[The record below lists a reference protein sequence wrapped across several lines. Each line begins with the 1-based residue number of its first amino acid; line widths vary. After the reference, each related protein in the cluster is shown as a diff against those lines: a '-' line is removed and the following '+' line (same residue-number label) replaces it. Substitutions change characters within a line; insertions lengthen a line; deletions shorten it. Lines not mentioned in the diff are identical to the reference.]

1 MATGYMDCTPPELE
15 GAIAP
20 SEICSS
26 KKVPP
31 TLYCSLPSVVL
42 CIILLLEKKQE
53 QFHEYEVIKIY
64 YFVDVLTNW
73 SMKAPLERKKNVA
86 LL

>member
-1 MATGYMDCTPPELE
+1 ML
-15 GAIAP
+15 
-20 SEICSS
+20 
-26 KKVPP
+26 
-31 TLYCSLPSVVL
+31 VL